1 MLVVLYPVGTD
12 TLLLCLGMLGLSAVA
27 LWSALR
33 SVSWL
38 LAAAGMIALV
48 PVGVYLVGV
57 PGPMRFVGFAAVG
70 YVAAAALMY
79 VGRVRG
85 S

>member
-1 MLVVLYPVGTD
+1 
-12 TLLLCLGMLGLSAVA
+12 
-27 LWSALR
+27 
-33 SVSWL
+33 
-38 LAAAGMIALV
+38 MIALV